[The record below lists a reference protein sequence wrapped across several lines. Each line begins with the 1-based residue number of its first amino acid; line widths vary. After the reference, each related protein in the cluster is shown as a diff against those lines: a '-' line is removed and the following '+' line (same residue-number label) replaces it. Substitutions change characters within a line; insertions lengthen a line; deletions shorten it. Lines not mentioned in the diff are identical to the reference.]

1 MKNRTLYL
9 AASILW
15 LFVTAGWTVAIGVEI
30 YTGVTPV
37 LLTGLQILTV
47 IVSSAA
53 SAVNF
58 FRYKRYNGKISSND
72 PEPKEK
78 ENTP

>member
-15 LFVTAGWTVAIGVEI
+15 LFVTAGWAFAVGVEI
-30 YTGVTPV
+30 YAGVTPV
-37 LLTGLQILTV
+37 LLTGLQILVV
-47 IVSSAA
+47 IASSAA

-58 FRYKRYNGKISSND
+58 FRYKRYNKN
-72 PEPKEK
+72 KQQ
-78 ENTP
+78 